1 MLGDDPIFKIR
12 ESSIWATA
20 TINKDKLDPAFV
32 KQIDDMEAMLAKLQ
46 KMVYELYYPYRNK
59 HD

>member
-1 MLGDDPIFKIR
+1 MLGDDPIFI
-12 ESSIWATA
+12 ESSVWTSS

>member
-1 MLGDDPIFKIR
+1 MPSDDSIFI
-12 ESSIWATA
+12 ESNVWTTA

-46 KMVYELYYPYRNK
+46 KMVYELYYSYRNK

>member
-1 MLGDDPIFKIR
+1 MPNDDPTFI
-12 ESSIWATA
+12 ESSVWTSS

-32 KQIDDMEAMLAKLQ
+32 KQVDNMEALLVKLQ

-59 HD
+59 HN

>member
-1 MLGDDPIFKIR
+1 MPSDDPIFM
-12 ESSIWATA
+12 ESSVWTTA
-20 TINKDKLDPAFV
+20 TINKDKLDPTFV